1 MQVQTFFFFFLN
13 FPSLSFSSLLSLT
26 QEPPSATM
34 RSAGLLLLLVS
45 LGLSS
50 MTAVLGQHAPEGVES
65 EESVPMDDLLQQ
77 AESILLRSIL
87 KKMEEEK
94 DLHDPT
100 ASQVEWISKR
110 QHPGKRDEDEE
121 IAYIEAQKRQ
131 HPGKRGGEEENDNL
145 QAQKRQHP
153 GKRDDAEDDDGDE
166 GLDEYTEVQ
175 KRQHPGRRS
184 TLDQFTDSPN
194 TQLAFLSEL
203 SKRQHPGKRYLLY
216 NKRQHPGKRGWDKE
230 LDYEDLQ
237 ELEKRQ
243 HPGKRQLPPESPD
256 YGLPCDILD
265 PINCSKTS
273 LLLELLDNVSKGK
286 TEEKRQHPGRRFTWE
301 GEATDQE

>member
-1 MQVQTFFFFFLN
+1 
-13 FPSLSFSSLLSLT
+13 
-26 QEPPSATM
+26 M

-110 QHPGKRDEDEE
+110 QHPGKRFQAELEKRQHPGKRDEDEE

-131 HPGKRGGEEENDNL
+131 HPGKRGG
-145 QAQKRQHP
+145 
-153 GKRDDAEDDDGDE
+153 E